1 MSVQRSRNP
10 NLALAIALIS
20 ILSVINS
27 FLSFI
32 VAESA
37 SRDVIVVVTEFLSA
51 FFIFNFLYRLVT
63 AGSRPHY
70 FLREYGWLDLLCC
83 LPYIQISWVFRAP
96 RAYITLH
103 RLSISQVREDI
114 RREGAEFALFIAM
127 FFVIII
133 IEACSVSVLFFE
145 NQSVEHSNI
154 VSAQD
159 ALWWAYVTI
168 SSVGYGDLYPVTTGG
183 RLVGIVLMTA
193 GVGIFATI
201 AGYLAHKLL
210 YHRVGTRAG
219 STSGAPKQDADLQ
232 DIERRLRELEK
243 RQEDA
248 IERLD
253 RIERL
258 LRPDGSGGDDC
269 PVKDQEEA
277 RT

>member
-1 MSVQRSRNP
+1 
-10 NLALAIALIS
+10 
-20 ILSVINS
+20 
-27 FLSFI
+27 
-32 VAESA
+32 
-37 SRDVIVVVTEFLSA
+37 
-51 FFIFNFLYRLVT
+51 
-63 AGSRPHY
+63 
-70 FLREYGWLDLLCC
+70 
-83 LPYIQISWVFRAP
+83 
-96 RAYITLH
+96 
-103 RLSISQVREDI
+103 
-114 RREGAEFALFIAM
+114 
-127 FFVIII
+127 
-133 IEACSVSVLFFE
+133 VLFFE
-145 NQSVEHSNI
+145 NQSVEHVNI

-258 LRPDGSGGDDC
+258 LRPDGSGDDDG
-269 PVKDQEEA
+269 PVKDQGEA